1 MLPKVRRFLNNTNNN
16 SYTTNNK
23 LTSSTD
29 RLSNK
34 SSSSS
39 SADENNVYTET
50 LLYIVHVD
58 EIKLTADQEYDIN
71 DKQKSSQVMRRISK
85 RTTASFNERQQNQEI
100 QTSNVPISTPPSF
113 SFSNPFRRLNN
124 LLKTTDKSILS
135 PSTPNLNVTPLC
147 SSTAK
152 KSSPFKRSRSQN
164 QHSNELFPP
173 PPPEFLNDNPII
185 STKKRPNI
193 RASGPGLKDGFVN
206 DHCHFDLNAP
216 DAELQK
222 LVIAID
228 GPSKADI
235 QIEVIDTEIYR
246 VYYKCQSSGKYHIS
260 LTYNGT
266 HIDGSPYH
274 LSLHA
279 QSSQEQIV
287 PPANIPMRAII
298 EPIEFYVNT
307 SCIVNVRP
315 ETPCSVFQAYI
326 QAPQGNINLPIT
338 VHKSTKSECYEIFF
352 IPNTCG
358 NHWLNVKFNHIPII
372 DNPCRLTVRPCSS
385 MKSIVNSKEELFH
398 AYTGE
403 LSQFFVSKSPYD
415 SSSSTGNFSVG
426 INGPSTVFLDA
437 NETEYGYEF
446 HYKPIRSGKYLIT
459 AKNNGKHIQ
468 GSPFICHVYDKFKE
482 NRTISCDALV
492 PIQSKLNHA
501 NSHIDLDNL
510 RSSMTGDAS
519 QICVFGTGL
528 YEAKKRRKA
537 TFKIDA
543 SQSGPGI
550 LLVGLYSPLGP
561 CERLVVKRVMPHSPG
576 FIYKVSY
583 RVRTRGQYLLTILY
597 GVNMEHV
604 PGKIITMSNQSSRT
618 PLPSARSSGEHIYTK
633 LQVQFGGDVQDIVL
647 KTEKEPTCGDL
658 AKILQHIY
666 RISIDHQLVYYRG
679 QRLHHRHPS
688 SYDRPLSKYGIFSG
702 NLIKLVGKRG
712 LL

>member
-16 SYTTNNK
+16 SYTINNK
-23 LTSSTD
+23 LASSTD

-39 SADENNVYTET
+39 SADGNNVYTET

-58 EIKLTADQEYDIN
+58 EIKLTNDQEPDTN
-71 DKQKSSQVMRRISK
+71 DKQKSSQVTRRVSK

-100 QTSNVPISTPPSF
+100 QTSNVLTSTPPSF
-113 SFSNPFRRLNN
+113 SFSNPFRRLNSN
-124 LLKTTDKSILS
+124 RIEFIFINRATDKSILS
-135 PSTPNLNVTPLC
+135 PSTPNLNGKTAIDKFHTSFYFTFTFTVTPLC

-152 KSSPFKRSRSQN
+152 KSSAFKRSRSQN
-164 QHSNELFPP
+164 RNSSELFPP
-173 PPPEFLNDNPII
+173 PPPEFLNDNQII
-185 STKKRPNI
+185 STGKQPNI
-193 RASGPGLKDGFVN
+193 QASGPGLKDGFVN
-206 DHCHFDLNAP
+206 DRCHFDLNAP
-216 DAELQK
+216 DTELQK

-235 QIEVIDTEIYR
+235 QIEVIDTGIYR
-246 VYYKCQSSGKYHIS
+246 VYYKCQSPGKYHIS
-260 LTYNGT
+260 LTYNGA

-274 LSLHA
+274 LSLHV
-279 QSSQEQIV
+279 QSSQEQVV
-287 PPANIPMRAII
+287 PPANIPIRAII

-307 SCIVNVRP
+307 PCVVNVRP

-326 QAPQGNINLPIT
+326 QVPQGNINLPIT
-338 VHKSTKSECYEIFF
+338 VHKSAKSESYEIFF

-358 NHWLNVKFNHIPII
+358 NHWLNVNLNHIPII
-372 DNPCRLTVRPCSS
+372 NNPCRLTVRSCSS
-385 MKSIVNSKEELFH
+385 IKSTVNR
-398 AYTGE
+398 E

-426 INGPSTVFLDA
+426 ISGPSTVFLDA

-459 AKNNGKHIQ
+459 VKNNGKNIQ
-468 GSPFICHVYDKFKE
+468 GSPFICFVYDKLKE
-482 NRTISCDALV
+482 NQTTSCDILG
-492 PIQSKLNHA
+492 PIQSRLNYA
-501 NSHIDLDNL
+501 NSHIDLDTL

-561 CERLVVKRVMPHSPG
+561 CERLVIKRIMPNSPG

-583 RVRTRGQYLLTILY
+583 RVRARGQYLLAILY

-604 PGKIITMSNQSSRT
+604 PGS
-618 PLPSARSSGEHIYTK
+618 PYL
-633 LQVQFGGDVQDIVL
+633 VL
-647 KTEKEPTCGDL
+647 VE
-658 AKILQHIY
+658 
-666 RISIDHQLVYYRG
+666 
-679 QRLHHRHPS
+679 
-688 SYDRPLSKYGIFSG
+688 
-702 NLIKLVGKRG
+702 
-712 LL
+712 

>member
-16 SYTTNNK
+16 SFIINNK
-23 LTSSTD
+23 LTSSID

-58 EIKLTADQEYDIN
+58 EIKLTTDQEHDTN
-71 DKQKSSQVMRRISK
+71 DKQQSSQLMRRISK
-85 RTTASFNERQQNQEI
+85 RTTASFNEREQNREI
-100 QTSNVPISTPPSF
+100 QTSTPPSF
-113 SFSNPFRRLNN
+113 SFSNPFRH
-124 LLKTTDKSILS
+124 LLKASDKSILS

-152 KSSPFKRSRSQN
+152 KSSTFKRSRSQN
-164 QHSNELFPP
+164 QNSNELFPP
-173 PPPEFLNDNPII
+173 PPPEFLNDNQII
-185 STKKRPNI
+185 SSEKQPNI

-206 DHCHFDLNAP
+206 DLCHFDLNAP

-235 QIEVIDTEIYR
+235 QIEVINTGIYR
-246 VYYKCQSSGKYHIS
+246 VYYKCRSSGKYHIS
-260 LTYNGT
+260 LTYNGA

-274 LSLHA
+274 LSLHT
-279 QSSQEQIV
+279 QSSQEQVV
-287 PPANIPMRAII
+287 PPANIPIRAVI
-298 EPIEFYVNT
+298 EPIEFHVNT
-307 SCIVNVRP
+307 PSIVNVRP
-315 ETPCSVFQAYI
+315 ETSCSIFQAYI

-338 VHKSTKSECYEIFF
+338 VHKSAKSECYEIFF

-358 NHWLNVKFNHIPII
+358 NYWLNINLNHMPII
-372 DNPCRLTVRPCSS
+372 DNPCRLTIRPCSS
-385 MKSIVNSKEELFH
+385 MKSMVNSKEELFH

-426 INGPSTVFLDA
+426 ISGPSTVFLDA

-459 AKNNGKHIQ
+459 VKNNGKHIQ
-468 GSPFICHVYDKFKE
+468 GSPFICRVYDKHKE
-482 NRTISCDALV
+482 NQTTSCDTLG
-492 PIQSKLNHA
+492 PIQSKLNYV
-501 NSHIDLDNL
+501 NSHIDFDTL

-537 TFKIDA
+537 SFKIDA
-543 SQSGPGI
+543 SQAGPGI

-561 CERLVVKRVMPHSPG
+561 CERLVVKRIMPHSPG

-604 PGKIITMSNQSSRT
+604 PGS
-618 PLPSARSSGEHIYTK
+618 PYL
-633 LQVQFGGDVQDIVL
+633 VL
-647 KTEKEPTCGDL
+647 VE
-658 AKILQHIY
+658 
-666 RISIDHQLVYYRG
+666 
-679 QRLHHRHPS
+679 
-688 SYDRPLSKYGIFSG
+688 
-702 NLIKLVGKRG
+702 
-712 LL
+712 